1 MSNSQKGDNRV
12 TIKIDPESKEM
23 IEFVRDTEGL
33 RSLSAA
39 IKVGMRA
46 AYPNIDQAIAERKK
60 NTQQE
65 LNRARG
71 EMD

>member
-1 MSNSQKGDNRV
+1 M

-39 IKVGMRA
+39 VKAGMRA
-46 AYPNIDQAIAERKK
+46 AYPNIDEAIAERKK
-60 NTQQE
+60 NAQRE
-65 LNRARG
+65 LSRARG
-71 EMD
+71 EMG